1 MNKEELEYGEYYK
14 QFFKLWE
21 NSMMEVFDVWKKNAS
36 FKNKVESEKN
46 DEFDSASYYTNFYDA
61 WEKVT
66 TEALEKWV
74 NSPLF
79 ASNIGK
85 IIEKSSEFKKYF
97 DQAMEISLKNMNLPS
112 KRDLERVLSSINNI
126 EAKINDLSDKVD
138 EILISKKSNSKK

>member
-1 MNKEELEYGEYYK
+1 MNREEFEYGEYYK

-21 NSMMEVFDVWKKNAS
+21 KSMMEAFDVWKKNAS
-36 FKNKVESEKN
+36 TKNKVESEKK
-46 DEFDSASYYTNFYDA
+46 DEFDSSAYYKDFYDS

-112 KRDLERVLSSINNI
+112 RRDLERVLGSINNI

-138 EILISKKSNSKK
+138 EILISKKGKSKK